1 MAGETINQPSAAW
14 YTIQAAASTLD
25 AAVSAGARTAIN
37 ATALSVNERKYPLL
51 DFRLDMSVGTPVVN
65 QTVDLYRRPKMD
77 GTNEAPAVTATYL
90 HKFVDSFVLNAL
102 AGPQYYYIDSIP
114 NPDPNATYYLVNQS
128 GATLTIA
135 LAVASR
141 GWNTAV

>member
-1 MAGETINQPSAAW
+1 MAGETINQTSTAW
-14 YTIQAAASTLD
+14 YTIQVSASTLD
-25 AAVSAGARTAIN
+25 AAVSAGARSAIN
-37 ATALSVNERKYPLL
+37 AVLTNPEQKYPLL
-51 DFRLDMSVGTPVVN
+51 DFRLFVPSGTPVLN

-77 GTNEAPAVTATYL
+77 GVNEAPAVTATYL

-102 AGPQYYYIDSIP
+102 AGPQYYYIDSVP

>member
-1 MAGETINQPSAAW
+1 MAGETINQPSTLW
-14 YTIQAAASTLD
+14 YSVQAASSTPD
-25 AAVSAGARTAIN
+25 GIVSVGARTAIN
-37 ATALSVNERKYPLL
+37 ALGLSVNERKYPLL
-51 DFRLDMSVGTPVVN
+51 DFKLIISVGTPVVN
-65 QTVDLYRRPKMD
+65 QTVDLYRRSKAD
-77 GTNEAPAVTATYL
+77 GTNEAPAVTAAYL

-102 AGPQYYYIDSIP
+102 AGPQYYYVDSIP